1 MKRPASDIKLFTN
14 LLGRLLLAPLGKFVL
29 IPILSAFIGIIIV
42 SRITDWWIGADSY
55 YIYLVGD
62 HRNNPAIAEI
72 FEGFRDKPCDSG
84 DILILDEGINNV
96 PIKAK
101 CVDDQDDPIKARQIS
116 DNLAARKDTLMVIGH
131 VKSTQTKAALP
142 AYLQQAMPPVPVI
155 LTMETNPQLIP
166 VKKSDQ
172 ESSDD
177 YSPLFRLWPTDDE
190 QAARAAQFAAGN
202 KNSVLWV
209 VEDEHNPVYS
219 KYLALKFVEWV
230 QKKNEQAMKVALWSS
245 NMSVPSAETLKKLDI
260 DFVFFAGDW
269 SNALILINQIKRLLP
284 NQKITLFLS
293 DAAAGEELLDNGKDD
308 LIQLNVHLTFPLKRK
323 LYSETSDNGFKFIG
337 KDARSIVNWLIDETR
352 QHYATESRER
362 ASFKYWAMLLLNRH
376 EIEDARSVL
385 NARMEKAV
393 RDDKVFEG
401 KLNRYQFIRDNGK
414 NILAQW
420 HIWKVEK
427 VKKDGQYQY
436 RFVDAE

>member
-1 MKRPASDIKLFTN
+1 M
-14 LLGRLLLAPLGKFVL
+14 
-29 IPILSAFIGIIIV
+29 
-42 SRITDWWIGADSY
+42 
-55 YIYLVGD
+55 
-62 HRNNPAIAEI
+62 
-72 FEGFRDKPCDSG
+72 
-84 DILILDEGINNV
+84 
-96 PIKAK
+96 
-101 CVDDQDDPIKARQIS
+101 
-116 DNLAARKDTLMVIGH
+116 
-131 VKSTQTKAALP
+131 
-142 AYLQQAMPPVPVI
+142 
-155 LTMETNPQLIP
+155 
-166 VKKSDQ
+166 
-172 ESSDD
+172 
-177 YSPLFRLWPTDDE
+177 
-190 QAARAAQFAAGN
+190 
-202 KNSVLWV
+202 
-209 VEDEHNPVYS
+209 
-219 KYLALKFVEWV
+219 
-230 QKKNEQAMKVALWSS
+230 
-245 NMSVPSAETLKKLDI
+245 
-260 DFVFFAGDW
+260 
-269 SNALILINQIKRLLP
+269 
-284 NQKITLFLS
+284 
-293 DAAAGEELLDNGKDD
+293 
-308 LIQLNVHLTFPLKRK
+308 IQLNVHLTFPLKRK